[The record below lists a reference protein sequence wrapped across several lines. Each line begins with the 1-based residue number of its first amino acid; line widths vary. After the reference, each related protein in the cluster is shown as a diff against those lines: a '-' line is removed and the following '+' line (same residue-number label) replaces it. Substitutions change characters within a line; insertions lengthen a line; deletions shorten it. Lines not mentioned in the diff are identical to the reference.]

1 MIARVLLLLALS
13 FGLTSRVGADEA
25 IGRVNIAGYN
35 SRGMCTGTLVG
46 PRAVLTAAHCVVD
59 EAGAMR
65 RVADM
70 VFVAGWDGSGH
81 AGASRVASVDLHP
94 AAIGEN
100 GARVTHDLAL
110 LRLKEA
116 LDIPPLALGT
126 APVQGPFTLAGY
138 TARVPHRVTR
148 DAGCA
153 GAPRGPVWR
162 ISCAIEY
169 GQSGGPVLYG
179 DGAARRV
186 VAVLSARDAGAAIA
200 VPVDGWVRR
209 ALARAR

>member
-1 MIARVLLLLALS
+1 MIARLLLPLAL
-13 FGLTSRVGADEA
+13 FAAFAPRVFAEEA
-25 IGRVNIAGYN
+25 IGRVNVAGYN
-35 SRGMCTGTLVG
+35 SRGMCTGTLVA
-46 PRAVLTAAHCVVD
+46 PRAVLTASHCVVD
-59 EAGAMR
+59 EDGEMR
-65 RVADM
+65 RVSDM
-70 VFVAGWDGSGH
+70 VFVAGWTGEGH

-94 AAIGEN
+94 AAIGER
-100 GARVTHDLAL
+100 GVEVTHDLAL
-110 LRLKEA
+110 LRLTDA
-116 LDIPPLALGT
+116 LDVPPLEIGA
-126 APVQGPFTLAGY
+126 APVAGPFTLAGY
-138 TARVPHRVTR
+138 TASVPHRVTEE
-148 DAGCA
+148 AGCA

-179 DGAARRV
+179 DGGPRRV